1 MNDIQNSIIQWSQD
15 NGSKIIS
22 VAIILILTLIV
33 YSLVS
38 GTVKTLLHKRQLAL
52 PVINILIKFIRWII
66 MGVGGFIILAQLGIL
81 DNVWTAL
88 LGVLAAVS
96 IGFVAGWSII
106 SNMFC
111 FLLIL
116 IYKPYKIGDIIDI
129 PVDTVTGRAID
140 LNLMYTVLEDEK
152 SRLINIPNNSFF
164 TKAVVV
170 TNGESDIS
178 LYEQFN
184 SDIPFKS

>member
-1 MNDIQNSIIQWSQD
+1 MKEILISIIQWSQG
-15 NGSKIIS
+15 NGSKIVS
-22 VAIILILTLIV
+22 VAVILILTIIV
-33 YSLVS
+33 YSLAS

-52 PVINILIKFIRWII
+52 PVINILVKFIRWICVGI
-66 MGVGGFIILAQLGIL
+66 GGFIILAQLGIL
-81 DNVWTAL
+81 NNVWAAL

-116 IYKPYKIGDIIDI
+116 VYKPYKIGDTIEI
-129 PVDTVTGRAID
+129 PVDTIIGRAID

-152 SRLINIPNNSFF
+152 SRLINVPNNSFF
-164 TKAVVV
+164 TKAVIISK
-170 TNGESDIS
+170 GESDIS
-178 LYEQFN
+178 LFEQFN
-184 SDIPFKS
+184 SDIPFKN